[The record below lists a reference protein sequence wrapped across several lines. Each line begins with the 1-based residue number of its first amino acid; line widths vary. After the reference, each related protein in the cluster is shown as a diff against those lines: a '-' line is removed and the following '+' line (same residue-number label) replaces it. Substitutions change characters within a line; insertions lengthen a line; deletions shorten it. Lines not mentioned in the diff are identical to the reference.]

1 MRTRLLWLNPSTFS
15 LTFLITFLLLLSNGA
30 RAADYP
36 THPLDSLSR
45 EEILATV
52 EILKAGGKTTEA
64 SRYSTI
70 MLREPPKAEVLA
82 FKPGSPFRREAFA
95 VIYERAINKTFEAVV
110 DLNKKTVLSWKE
122 APGAQPHFMIED
134 FVLTEQIVKDDPQWQ
149 AAMRRRG
156 INDFKNVQVDAWASG
171 FFGTADEK
179 GARTAR
185 AVSYYN
191 EGTKN
196 AYARPIEGVI
206 AYVNLNTKR
215 VYKLVDTGVVPI
227 PKQTGDLDMKAIG
240 QQRDAPKPLQIIQPQ
255 GASFEINGSEVRWQK
270 WRFRFSMTPRE
281 GLVLHTVG
289 YEDEGRLRPIL
300 YRASLAEMVVP
311 YGDPQAGWFF
321 RNAFDEGEYGIGRL
335 ALSLE
340 PQTDTPDNAVT
351 FDAVFAGETGT
362 GVVPVKRAV
371 ALYERDGGVLWKH
384 VDYTSFPFVHNESRR
399 ARDLVLSWFANV
411 GNYEYGFNWI
421 FHQDGALEMEVQL
434 TGIMAAR
441 GVDETEDGH
450 SSHDPQ
456 RHAHK
461 VAPGVEAVHHQ
472 HFFNFRLDM
481 DVDGQDNSL
490 VEMNTQASPAGPQNP
505 YNNAFTMIETQLTTE
520 RAAQRQM
527 NMASSRKWK
536 IINPSAKNALGEPTG
551 YILVPGE
558 NSLPYAAPTAS
569 VRKRAGFINAHLWAT
584 AYNQDERY
592 AAGDYIN
599 QSAGGEGL
607 PKWTAANRS
616 IDNRDLVVWYTLG
629 VTHIPRPEEWPVMTC
644 HRAGFKLIPAGFFA
658 RNPALDVPKTAGQ

>member
-1 MRTRLLWLNPSTFS
+1 MQSRLLWLKHSSFS
-15 LTFLITFLLLLSNGA
+15 LAFLITFCLFAPLRA
-30 RAADYP
+30 MAADYP

-45 EEILATV
+45 EEIAAVV
-52 EILKAGGKTTEA
+52 EVLKSSGKTNDA
-64 SRYSTI
+64 SRYATI
-70 MLREPPKAEVLA
+70 VLREPPKAEVLA
-82 FKPGSPFRREAFA
+82 FKPGSSFRREAF
-95 VIYERAINKTFEAVV
+95 VVVYERAVNKTFEAVI
-110 DLNKKTVLSWKE
+110 DLNKKSLLSWKE
-122 APGAQPHFMIED
+122 IAGVQPAFLIED
-134 FVLTEQIVKDDPQWQ
+134 FLLVQQVVQNDPQWQ
-149 AAMRRRG
+149 AAMRKRG
-156 INDFKNVQVDAWASG
+156 ITDFKNVQVDAWASG
-171 FFGTADEK
+171 FFGTADEN

-215 VYKLVDTGVVPI
+215 VYKLVDTGVVPV
-227 PKQTGDLDMKAIG
+227 PKQTGDFDMKSVGPLREAV
-240 QQRDAPKPLQIIQPQ
+240 KPLQIVQPQ
-255 GASFEINGSEVRWQK
+255 GVSFAVNGSEVRWQK

-300 YRASLAEMVVP
+300 YRASLSEMVVP

-321 RNAFDEGEYGIGRL
+321 RNAFDEGEYGVGRL
-335 ALSLE
+335 ALALE

-351 FDAVFAGETGT
+351 FDAVFPGETGG
-362 GVVPVKRAV
+362 GVIPLKRAV

-384 VDYTSFPFVHNESRR
+384 ADYSSFPFIHNESRR

-421 FHQDGALEMEVQL
+421 FHQDGVLEMEVQL

-441 GVDETEDGH
+441 AIDETENHSAHDGD
-450 SSHDPQ
+450 S
-456 RHAHK
+456 HAHR
-461 VAPGVEAVHHQ
+461 VAPNVEAIHHQ

-481 DVDGQDNSL
+481 DVDGSANSL
-490 VEMNTQASPAGPQNP
+490 VEMNTQATTAGPQNP
-505 YNNAFTMIETQLTTE
+505 YNNAFTMVETPLRTE
-520 RAAQRQM
+520 REAQRQM

-536 IINPSAKNALGEPTG
+536 VINPTAKNSLGEPTG
-551 YILVPGE
+551 YILFPGE
-558 NSLPYAAPTAS
+558 NSVPYAGPKAS

-584 AYNQDERY
+584 PYAADERY

-616 IDNRDLVVWYTLG
+616 IDNQDLVIWYTFG

-644 HRAGFKLIPAGFFA
+644 HRAGFKLLPAGFFT
-658 RNPALDVPKTAGQ
+658 RNPALDVPKPVMNQ

>member
-1 MRTRLLWLNPSTFS
+1 MQSRDGS
-15 LTFLITFLLLLSNGA
+15 LKLSIVFLFIALFA
-30 RAADYP
+30 PYRAMAADYP
-36 THPLDSLSR
+36 THPLDPLSR
-45 EEILATV
+45 EEIAATV
-52 EILKAGGKTTEA
+52 EVLKASGKTSDA
-64 SRYSTI
+64 SRYATL
-70 MLREPPKAEVLA
+70 MLREPAKAEVLA
-82 FKPGSPFRREAFA
+82 FKPGNAFRREATA
-95 VIYERAINKTFEAVV
+95 IIYERAANKTFEAVV
-110 DLNKKTVLSWKE
+110 DLNNKSLASWKE
-122 APGAQPHFMIED
+122 VAGVQPQFLIED
-134 FVLTEQIVKDDPQWQ
+134 FMLVQQIVQEDPQWQ
-149 AAMRRRG
+149 AAMRKRG
-156 INDFKNVQVDAWASG
+156 ITDFKNVQIDAWASG
-171 FFGTADEK
+171 YFGTADEQ

-185 AVSYYN
+185 AVSYLN
-191 EGTKN
+191 EGTRN

-215 VYKLVDTGVVPI
+215 VYKLIDTGVVPI
-227 PKQTGDLDMKAIG
+227 PKQTGELDMKSIG
-240 QQRDAPKPLQIIQPQ
+240 APREAPKPLQIIQPQ
-255 GASFEINGSEVRWQK
+255 GASFEVQGNEVRWQK

-289 YEDEGRLRPIL
+289 YEDEGRLRSIL

-335 ALSLE
+335 ALALE

-351 FDAVFAGETGT
+351 FDAVFASESG
-362 GVVPVKRAV
+362 GVAPVKRAV
-371 ALYERDGGVLWKH
+371 AIYERDGGVLWKH
-384 VDYTSFPFVHNESRR
+384 ADYSSFPFIHNESRR

-421 FHQDGALEMEVQL
+421 FHQDGGLEMEVML

-441 GVDETEDGH
+441 GVDDNH
-450 SSHDPQ
+450 AAHNSHG
-456 RHAHK
+456 HK

-481 DVDGQDNSL
+481 DVDGAANRL

-505 YNNAFTMIETQLTTE
+505 YQNSFTMVETVLRTE
-520 RAAQRQM
+520 REAQRLM
-527 NMASSRKWK
+527 SMATSRKWK
-536 IINPSAKNALGEPTG
+536 VINPAVKNSLGEPTG
-551 YILVPGE
+551 YILFPGE
-558 NSLPYAAPTAS
+558 NAVPYAAPTSS

-584 AYNQDERY
+584 PYNQDERY
-592 AAGDYIN
+592 ASGDYIN

-616 IDNRDLVVWYTLG
+616 LENTDVVLWYTMG

-644 HRAGFKLIPAGFFA
+644 HRAGFKLLPAGFFA
-658 RNPALDVPKTAGQ
+658 RNPALDVPKPTANQ

>member
-1 MRTRLLWLNPSTFS
+1 MQPRLLWLKHSTFS
-15 LTFLITFLLLLSNGA
+15 LAFLITFCLLVSNGA
-30 RAADYP
+30 MAADYP

-52 EILKAGGKTTEA
+52 EILKASGKTNDA
-64 SRYSTI
+64 SRYATI

-82 FKPGSPFRREAFA
+82 FKPGSTFRREAFA
-95 VIYERAINKTFEAVV
+95 VVYERAINKTFEAVV
-110 DLNKKTVLSWKE
+110 DLNKKTLLSWKE
-122 APGAQPHFMIED
+122 APGAQPMFLIED
-134 FVLTEQIVKDDPQWQ
+134 LLMAEQIVKDDSQWQ
-149 AAMRRRG
+149 AAMRKRG
-156 INDFKNVQVDAWASG
+156 ITDIKNVNADAWASG
-171 FFGTADEK
+171 FFGTADEN

-185 AVSYYN
+185 VVSYYN

-196 AYARPIEGVI
+196 ADARPIEGVI

-215 VYKLVDTGVVPI
+215 VYRLVDTGVVPI
-227 PKQTGDLDMKAIG
+227 PPQKADLDMQSIG
-240 QQRDAPKPLQIIQPQ
+240 KQREAPKPLQIVQPQ
-255 GASFEINGSEVRWQK
+255 GASFEVNGSEVRWQK

-335 ALSLE
+335 ALALE

-351 FDAVFAGETGT
+351 FDAVFPGETGG
-362 GVVPVKRAV
+362 GVLPVKRAV

-384 VDYTSFPFVHNESRR
+384 ADYSSFPFMHNESRR

-421 FHQDGALEMEVQL
+421 FHQDGSLEMEVQL

-441 GVDETEDGH
+441 AIDETENNH
-450 SSHDPQ
+450 SAHGSQSHG
-456 RHAHK
+456 HK
-461 VAPGVEAVHHQ
+461 VAPNVEAVHHQ

-505 YNNAFTMIETQLTTE
+505 YNNAFTMIETPLGTE

-527 NMASSRKWK
+527 NLASSRKWK
-536 IINPSAKNALGEPTG
+536 VINPSAKNAFGEPTG
-551 YILVPGE
+551 FILVPGE

-569 VRKRAGFINAHLWAT
+569 VRKRAGFINAHLWGT
-584 AYNQDERY
+584 PYNQDERF

-616 IDNRDLVVWYTLG
+616 IDNRDLVIWYTLG

-644 HRAGFKLIPAGFFA
+644 HRAGFKLIPAGFFT
-658 RNPALDVPKTAGQ
+658 RNPALDVPKPAGQ

>member
-1 MRTRLLWLNPSTFS
+1 M
-15 LTFLITFLLLLSNGA
+15 
-30 RAADYP
+30 
-36 THPLDSLSR
+36 
-45 EEILATV
+45 V
-52 EILKAGGKTTEA
+52 
-64 SRYSTI
+64 
-70 MLREPPKAEVLA
+70 
-82 FKPGSPFRREAFA
+82 
-95 VIYERAINKTFEAVV
+95 
-110 DLNKKTVLSWKE
+110 
-122 APGAQPHFMIED
+122 Q
-134 FVLTEQIVKDDPQWQ
+134 QIVQNDSQWQ
-149 AAMRRRG
+149 AAMRKRG
-156 INDFKNVQVDAWASG
+156 ITDFKNVQVDAWASG
-171 FFGTADEK
+171 FFGTNDEN

-191 EGTKN
+191 EGTRN
-196 AYARPIEGVI
+196 AYARPIEGLI

-215 VYKLVDTGVVPI
+215 VYKLVDTGVVAV
-227 PKQTGDLDMKAIG
+227 PKQTGDFDMKSVG
-240 QQRDAPKPLQIIQPQ
+240 TLRDAPKPLQIVQPQ
-255 GASFEINGSEVRWQK
+255 GVSFAVNGNEIRWQK

-289 YEDEGRLRPIL
+289 YEDGDRLRPIL

-311 YGDPQAGWFF
+311 YGDEQAGWFF

-335 ALSLE
+335 ALALE

-351 FDAVFAGETGT
+351 FDAVFPGETG
-362 GVVPVKRAV
+362 GVIPLKRAV

-384 VDYTSFPFVHNESRR
+384 VDYSSFPFTHNESRR

-421 FHQDGALEMEVQL
+421 FHQDGVLEMEVQL

-441 GVDETEDGH
+441 AIDETENH
-450 SSHDPQ
+450 SAHDPQ
-456 RHAHK
+456 SHAHR
-461 VAPGVEAVHHQ
+461 VAPNVEAVHHQ

-481 DVDGQDNSL
+481 DVDGATNSL
-490 VEMNTQASPAGPQNP
+490 VEMNTQATPAGPQNP
-505 YNNAFTMIETQLTTE
+505 TNNAFTMTETPLRRE
-520 RAAQRQM
+520 REAQRQM

-536 IINPSAKNALGEPTG
+536 VINPTIKNGLGEPTG
-551 YILVPGE
+551 YILFPGE
-558 NSLPYAAPTAS
+558 NTVPYAAPNAS

-584 AYNQDERY
+584 AYAADEQF

-616 IDNRDLVVWYTLG
+616 LENQDLVLWYTFG

-644 HRAGFKLIPAGFFA
+644 HRAGFKLLPAGFFE
-658 RNPALDVPKTAGQ
+658 RNPALDVPK

>member
-1 MRTRLLWLNPSTFS
+1 MQSRLLGLKYSSFS
-15 LTFLITFLLLLSNGA
+15 LAFLLTFCLLAPVRA

-45 EEILATV
+45 EEIMATV
-52 EILKAGGKTTEA
+52 EVLKTSGKTNDA
-64 SRYSTI
+64 SRYATI
-70 MLREPPKAEVLA
+70 VLREPPKAEVLA
-82 FKPGSPFRREAFA
+82 FKPGSAFRREAF
-95 VIYERAINKTFEAVV
+95 VVVYERAVNKTFETVV
-110 DLNKKTVLSWKE
+110 DLNKKLLLSWKE
-122 APGAQPHFMIED
+122 IAGVQPAFLIED
-134 FVLTEQIVKDDPQWQ
+134 FLLVQQIVQNDPQWQ
-149 AAMRRRG
+149 TAMRKRG
-156 INDFKNVQVDAWASG
+156 ITDFKNVQVDAWASG
-171 FFGTADEK
+171 FFGTADEN

-196 AYARPIEGVI
+196 AYARPIEGII

-215 VYKLVDTGVVPI
+215 IYKLIDTGVVPV
-227 PKQTGDLDMKAIG
+227 PKQTGDFDMKSVGPLREAV
-240 QQRDAPKPLQIIQPQ
+240 KPLQIVQPQ
-255 GASFEINGSEVRWQK
+255 GVSFTVNGNEVRWQK

-300 YRASLAEMVVP
+300 YRASLSEMVVP

-335 ALSLE
+335 ALALE

-351 FDAVFAGETGT
+351 FDAVFPGETGG
-362 GVVPVKRAV
+362 GVIPLKRAV

-384 VDYTSFPFVHNESRR
+384 ADYSSFPFIHNESRR

-421 FHQDGALEMEVQL
+421 FHQDGVLEMEVQL

-441 GVDETEDGH
+441 AIDETENHSAHDGD
-450 SSHDPQ
+450 S
-456 RHAHK
+456 HAHR
-461 VAPGVEAVHHQ
+461 VAPNVEAIHHQ

-481 DVDGQDNSL
+481 DVDGSANSL
-490 VEMNTQASPAGPQNP
+490 VEMNTQATTAGPQNS
-505 YNNAFTMIETQLTTE
+505 YNNAFTMVETSLRTE
-520 RAAQRQM
+520 REAQRQM
-527 NMASSRKWK
+527 SMASSRKWK
-536 IINPSAKNALGEPTG
+536 VINPTVKNSLGEPTG
-551 YILVPGE
+551 YILFPGE
-558 NSLPYAAPTAS
+558 NSVPYTGPNAS

-584 AYNQDERY
+584 PYAADERY
-592 AAGDYIN
+592 AAGDYVN

-616 IDNRDLVVWYTLG
+616 IDNQDLVIWYTFG

-644 HRAGFKLIPAGFFA
+644 HRAGFKLLPAGFFT
-658 RNPALDVPKTAGQ
+658 RNPALDVPK

>member
-1 MRTRLLWLNPSTFS
+1 MQSHFPWLKHSSFS
-15 LTFLITFLLLLSNGA
+15 LAFLVALHLFASVRA
-30 RAADYP
+30 MAADYP

-45 EEILATV
+45 EEIIATV
-52 EILKAGGKTTEA
+52 EVLKSSGKTSDA
-64 SRYSTI
+64 SRYATI
-70 MLREPPKAEVLA
+70 VLREPPKAEVLA
-82 FKPGSPFRREAFA
+82 YKPGSSFRREALA
-95 VIYERAINKTFEAVV
+95 VVYERAVNQTFEAIV
-110 DLNKKTVLSWKE
+110 DLNKRALLAWK
-122 APGAQPHFMIED
+122 AVPGAQPSFFIED
-134 FVLTEQIVKDDPQWQ
+134 FLLVQQIVQNDPQWQ
-149 AAMRRRG
+149 AAMRKRG
-156 INDFKNVQVDAWASG
+156 ITDFKNVQVDAWASG
-171 FFGTADEK
+171 FFGTADEN

-191 EGTKN
+191 EGTRN
-196 AYARPIEGVI
+196 AYARPIEGII

-215 VYKLVDTGVVPI
+215 VYKLIDTGVVAV
-227 PKQTGDLDMKAIG
+227 PKQTGDFDMKSVGPLREAV
-240 QQRDAPKPLQIIQPQ
+240 KPLQIVQPE
-255 GASFEINGSEVRWQK
+255 GASFQVQGSEVRWQK

-311 YGDPQAGWFF
+311 YGDEQAGWFF

-335 ALSLE
+335 ALALE

-351 FDAVFAGETGT
+351 FDAVFPGETGG
-362 GVVPVKRAV
+362 GVIPVKRAV

-384 VDYTSFPFVHNESRR
+384 VDYSSFPFTHNESRR

-421 FHQDGALEMEVQL
+421 FHQDGTLEMEVQL

-441 GVDETEDGH
+441 AIDETENH
-450 SSHDPQ
+450 SAHDVQ
-456 RHAHK
+456 SHAHK

-481 DVDGQDNSL
+481 DVDGASNSL
-490 VEMNTQASPAGPQNP
+490 VEMNTQATPAGPQNP
-505 YNNAFTMIETQLTTE
+505 YNNAFTMAETPLRKE
-520 RAAQRQM
+520 REAQRQM

-536 IINPSAKNALGEPTG
+536 VINPTVKNSLGEPTG
-551 YILVPGE
+551 YILFPGE
-558 NSLPYAAPTAS
+558 NSVPYAAANAS
-569 VRKRAGFINAHLWAT
+569 IRKRAGFINAHLWAT
-584 AYNQDERY
+584 PYAADEQF

-599 QSAGGEGL
+599 QSAGGDGL

-616 IDNRDLVVWYTLG
+616 LENQDLVLWYTFG

-644 HRAGFKLIPAGFFA
+644 HRAGFKLLPAGFFA
-658 RNPALDVPKTAGQ
+658 RNPALDVPK